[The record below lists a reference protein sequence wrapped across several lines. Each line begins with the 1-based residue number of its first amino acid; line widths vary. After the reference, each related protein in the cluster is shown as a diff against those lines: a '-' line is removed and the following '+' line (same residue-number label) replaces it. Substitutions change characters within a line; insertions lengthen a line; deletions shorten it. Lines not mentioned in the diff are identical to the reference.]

1 MTPREVEEYRA
12 LRATIRERG
21 TTRVWIALAGI
32 SAWAALTVATAA
44 IAALPVATLLPLL
57 VLATTF
63 EIVLALHVGV
73 ERIGRYLQVFY
84 EETPGWETRIV
95 RFGEAFHPRGSDPLL
110 AVYFGLATLLNL
122 VALALVEP
130 LPIEWSVI
138 GGCHV
143 LVLGRLLFARQRAA
157 ATRGLDLERFRQLKA
172 SG

>member
-44 IAALPVATLLPLL
+44 IAAFPVATLLPLL
-57 VLATTF
+57 VLATAF

-84 EETPGWETRIV
+84 EDTPGWETRII
-95 RFGEAFHPRGSDPLL
+95 RFGEAFIPGEAIRCWPS
-110 AVYFGLATLLNL
+110 T
-122 VALALVEP
+122 
-130 LPIEWSVI
+130 
-138 GGCHV
+138 
-143 LVLGRLLFARQRAA
+143 
-157 ATRGLDLERFRQLKA
+157 
-172 SG
+172 SGWRRCSIWWRSPWPSRCRSNGA